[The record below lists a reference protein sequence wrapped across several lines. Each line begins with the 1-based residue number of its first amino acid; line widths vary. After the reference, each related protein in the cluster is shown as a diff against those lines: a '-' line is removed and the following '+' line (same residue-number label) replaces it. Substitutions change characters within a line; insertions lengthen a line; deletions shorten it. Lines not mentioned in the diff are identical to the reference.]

1 MSCFSV
7 YRIVLI
13 FGVSL
18 WTLLSSAVAQGDGQV
33 TRDELQD
40 LLREKA
46 EAVAALDVLTSA
58 EAVAAKDVDAIARS

>member
-1 MSCFSV
+1 M